1 MKSAAIRRLA
11 AGLALLTVSGL
22 LAVASPGQA
31 QAATN
36 CAGRKIRTYP
46 FATGSV
52 EVYKRRG
59 YLCAVTLPKN
69 PGTPQHMSVT
79 LTAYGLRPVEDSGT
93 FKYRAGPVTVHAGQR
108 CVWVKGRVGRAGYD
122 SDGYTLC

>member
-11 AGLALLTVSGL
+11 TGLALLTVSGL
-22 LAVASPGQA
+22 LAVAAPGQA
-31 QAATN
+31 QAATS
-36 CAGRKIRTYP
+36 CPGRKIRSYP

-52 EVYKRRG
+52 EVYKQRG
-59 YLCAVTLPKN
+59 YVCAVTLPKN
-69 PGTPQHMSVT
+69 PGTPQRMSVT

-108 CVWVKGRVGRAGYD
+108 CVWVKGSVGRGSYD
-122 SDGYTLC
+122 SGGYNLC